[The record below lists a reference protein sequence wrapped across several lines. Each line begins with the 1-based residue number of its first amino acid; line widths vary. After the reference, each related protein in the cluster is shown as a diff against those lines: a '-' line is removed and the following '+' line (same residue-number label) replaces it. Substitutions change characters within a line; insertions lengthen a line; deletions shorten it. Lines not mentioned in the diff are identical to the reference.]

1 MRPAVPRASAYAHV
15 VNATD
20 VGNTP
25 RYAIHAMLDP
35 GAARKSRTRAG
46 AYGRQT
52 SAPIVQHTH
61 VTCSAGSR
69 PSTGFWATTPAA
81 YPNAATR
88 HSRTPDNGAVPDV
101 VARPITTTP
110 ANATVPPMT
119 SARESGS
126 RRNTTARATRKIGPT
141 LTSIAAVPASTRR
154 SASLRTTLYRP
165 NHRRPAISS
174 SPTSRRAA
182 RVHPRVR
189 SRAPN
194 RMLPSVSRPSARAP
208 GENAR
213 PAALMPTNAEAHRQT
228 ETRAAPRGSHI
239 RDRASAGVRLGAVT
253 TRTYTEASGARK
265 GAPWRRYEITATY
278 EACRLRQRSSRR
290 ASPKRSTYATN
301 AGVGPR
307 HRSSS
312 TSRNS
317 GASVR
322 SVARSLNSSARSRCS
337 PSTEGGKSSIAPYSF
352 TSRAAVTA
360 PIPRMPGRSEE
371 HTSEL
376 QSRLHLVCRLL
387 LEKKK
392 KK

>member
-35 GAARKSRTRAG
+35 GAARKAGTRAG

-88 HSRTPDNGAVPDV
+88 HSRTPDNGAAPDV

-110 ANATVPPMT
+110 ANATVPPMS

-165 NHRRPAISS
+165 NHRRPAISR
-174 SPTSRRAA
+174 SPTSRREA

-189 SRAPN
+189 S
-194 RMLPSVSRPSARAP
+194 
-208 GENAR
+208 
-213 PAALMPTNAEAHRQT
+213 
-228 ETRAAPRGSHI
+228 
-239 RDRASAGVRLGAVT
+239 
-253 TRTYTEASGARK
+253 K
-265 GAPWRRYEITATY
+265 
-278 EACRLRQRSSRR
+278 
-290 ASPKRSTYATN
+290 
-301 AGVGPR
+301 
-307 HRSSS
+307 
-312 TSRNS
+312 
-317 GASVR
+317 
-322 SVARSLNSSARSRCS
+322 
-337 PSTEGGKSSIAPYSF
+337 
-352 TSRAAVTA
+352 
-360 PIPRMPGRSEE
+360 RSEE

-392 KK
+392 NKKIKKDTNKRSKDNK